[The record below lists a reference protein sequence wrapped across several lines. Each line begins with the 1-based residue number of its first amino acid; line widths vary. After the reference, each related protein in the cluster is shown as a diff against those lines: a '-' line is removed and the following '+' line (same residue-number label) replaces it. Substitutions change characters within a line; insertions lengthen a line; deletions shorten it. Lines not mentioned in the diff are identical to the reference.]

1 MFSSERRNVQMII
14 NMLNELQDDML
25 PPSFPRDDEV
35 EEKLNQIKS
44 CLYRINSGFDNAEN
58 TIQDL
63 EEQLSQ

>member
-1 MFSSERRNVQMII
+1 
-14 NMLNELQDDML
+14 MLNELQDDML